1 MLSLF
6 PPKENSKQNK
16 KNTHTQTKKP
26 SGADSKQKMRENWTA
41 VCADTDYYNKTES
54 LEECRWMV
62 LVFVIIKKK
71 HIKTTRLKIKKKKIF
86 HLVIFLNGTAADL
99 KDSQGNCGSSVWH
112 SGFIHRGLKN

>member
-71 HIKTTRLKIKKKKIF
+71 THKNHKIKKKKKRFFIWSSF
-86 HLVIFLNGTAADL
+86 STALLLISRTLKETVAQVSGTR
-99 KDSQGNCGSSVWH
+99 DSFTAG
-112 SGFIHRGLKN
+112 

>member
-1 MLSLF
+1 MECAFRSKNSEDDPAFCLVITQSNTKTSTLSDQGPRSICYPTS

-71 HIKTTRLKIKKKKIF
+71 KTQKNHKIK
-86 HLVIFLNGTAADL
+86 N
-99 KDSQGNCGSSVWH
+99 
-112 SGFIHRGLKN
+112 